1 MKDEGGKK
9 MGQGGGW
16 VIIIQARRAL
26 SFIRHPSS
34 FLFFISAL

>member
-9 MGQGGGW
+9 MGQGGVW
-16 VIIIQARRAL
+16 VIIQARRAL